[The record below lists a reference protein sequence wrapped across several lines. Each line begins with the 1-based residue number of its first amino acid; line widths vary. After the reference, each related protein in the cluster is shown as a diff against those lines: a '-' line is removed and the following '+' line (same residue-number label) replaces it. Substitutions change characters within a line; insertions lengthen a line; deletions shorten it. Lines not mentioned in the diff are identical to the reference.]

1 MDIEG
6 LTNTENTIEIL
17 SSKYNFENTN
27 EEGTYTVSY
36 VIKHTNNSSNEIRN
50 LTIKVYDENFS
61 ENEKEET
68 ITIKK
73 QTSIL
78 NKIIHAL
85 KYFFVNLFKS
95 IAFIF
100 TFGKIKPCW

>member
-6 LTNTENTIEIL
+6 IANTENTIEIL

-36 VIKHTNNSSNEIRN
+36 VIKHTDNSSNEIRN
-50 LTIKVYDENFS
+50 LTIKVYDETIS
-61 ENEKEET
+61 KNEKAET
-68 ITIKK
+68 NITK
-73 QTSIL
+73 
-78 NKIIHAL
+78 NKISLFRKIINVL
-85 KYFFVNLFKS
+85 KYFFINLFKS